1 MNINIVNTRGS
12 ERLVIKK
19 AIIPAAGYGTRSL
32 PITKVIPKE
41 MFPIGNKPAIHYIV
55 EEAVKSGIEQILIVL
70 SSRKDLIVDYF
81 DYSLELEAFLEKEKK
96 AHLLKELAIPNVQ
109 IHYIRQPYAR
119 GLGEA
124 IRLGE
129 TFIGNEPFAVLLPD
143 DIVVSDKETALNQ
156 LISIYKETKNSV
168 IGIHTVPDECIE
180 KYGIIEGKVVKGNY
194 MDITNIIE
202 KPKVNPPSNL
212 AVIGRYVFTP
222 DIFPLLKKLQPGVGG
237 EYQLTDAIHSLIMTK
252 KVYGKMIDG
261 HRFDIGQENEYMQ
274 LLNLIYGQNK
284 TGKKSF

>member
-1 MNINIVNTRGS
+1 M
-12 ERLVIKK
+12 IKK

-55 EEAVKSGIEQILIVL
+55 EEAVKSGVEQILIVL

-81 DYSLELEAFLEKEKK
+81 DQSLELEAFLEKEKK
-96 AHLLKELAIPNVQ
+96 SHLLKELTVPKIQ
-109 IHYIRQPYAR
+109 IHYIRQPYAK

-124 IRLGE
+124 IKLGE

-143 DIVVSDKETALNQ
+143 DIVVSDKETALSQ
-156 LISIYKETKNSV
+156 LIKIYKDKKNSV
-168 IGIHTVPDECIE
+168 IGIHRVPNECVE
-180 KYGIIEGKVVKGNY
+180 KYGIIEGNFVKEDY
-194 MDITNIIE
+194 IDVTNIIE

-252 KVYGKMIDG
+252 KVYGKVIEG
-261 HRFDIGQENEYMQ
+261 KRFDIGQEDEYMQ
-274 LLNLIYGQNK
+274 LLNLLYAKNNVSK
-284 TGKKSF
+284 N